1 MNKVKKC
8 KVCGSTTKVCNTE
21 IGLLCGKHYLQ
32 YRRHGRIQS
41 RTKFDPN
48 EVIECENHCEVVL
61 YDKDNNEKC
70 RALIDLEDKQLVK
83 DKKWCCNKNGYVI
96 SGSSKPFTYL
106 HRLIM
111 SAQDC
116 DYVDH
121 INGNT
126 LDNRKQNLRLCTN
139 AKNLQ
144 NRVNIP
150 TNNSSGIIGVHFD
163 RSRNKWKVEIG
174 VNGKNKYI
182 GRYNTLEEAT
192 KARRDAELLYYN
204 VNYEINQ
211 TKF

>member
-1 MNKVKKC
+1 M
-8 KVCGSTTKVCNTE
+8 
-21 IGLLCGKHYLQ
+21 
-32 YRRHGRIQS
+32 
-41 RTKFDPN
+41 
-48 EVIECENHCEVVL
+48 L

-139 AKNLQ
+139 AENLQ

>member
-1 MNKVKKC
+1 MATRWITENK
-8 KVCGSTTKVCNTE
+8 
-21 IGLLCGKHYLQ
+21 
-32 YRRHGRIQS
+32 
-41 RTKFDPN
+41 
-48 EVIECENHCEVVL
+48 
-61 YDKDNNEKC
+61 
-70 RALIDLEDKQLVK
+70 
-83 DKKWCCNKNGYVI
+83 
-96 SGSSKPFTYL
+96 
-106 HRLIM
+106 
-111 SAQDC
+111 
-116 DYVDH
+116 
-121 INGNT
+121 
-126 LDNRKQNLRLCTN
+126 NLRLCTN
-139 AKNLQ
+139 AENLQ

>member
-1 MNKVKKC
+1 MH
-8 KVCGSTTKVCNTE
+8 TE
-21 IGLLCGKHYLQ
+21 IERKFIVTDSTFKQ
-32 YRRHGRIQS
+32 SAVRIMDIRQ
-41 RTKFDPN
+41 
-48 EVIECENHCEVVL
+48 
-61 YDKDNNEKC
+61 
-70 RALIDLEDKQLVK
+70 
-83 DKKWCCNKNGYVI
+83 GYV
-96 SGSSKPFTYL
+96 GTSSNGEA
-106 HRLIM
+106 RVSIR
-111 SAQDC
+111 DEN
-116 DYVDH
+116 H

-139 AKNLQ
+139 AENLQ

-211 TKF
+211 TKL